1 DVMEE
6 KMSRWRYIIQSMSK
20 EERANPDIINA
31 SRIRRI
37 ARGSGTSERDVKEML
52 TQYKRSKD
60 MMKAMK
66 GRQMMGFLKRLGFGR
81 NE

>member
-1 DVMEE
+1 MEE
-6 KMSRWRYIIQSMSK
+6 KMNRWRYIIQSMTK

-37 ARGSGTSERDVKEML
+37 ARGSGSSERDVKEML
-52 TQYKRSKD
+52 AQYHRSKD

-66 GRQMMGFLKRLGFGR
+66 GRQMMGLLKRLGLG
-81 NE
+81 